1 MDIII
6 VGAGASGLVA
16 AIKAK
21 NKNNNVIVLEKNN
34 TCGKKLLITGAGKC
48 NYFNEDFTIN
58 HYRSNNLE
66 ILSNYINEE
75 NKKRVLDFFSDI
87 GIIPTIKNGYYYPRS
102 QMAVSIQ
109 NALLKEA
116 EIKGVKI
123 INNVDVKELK
133 KENNKFIINGKYEAD
148 KVVIATGSKACPKTG
163 SDGTGIKL
171 LESFNIDYIPFKEA
185 LVQLKTDGKNL
196 KDWHGI
202 RCNASIKL
210 FDNNRFI
217 CEEYGELQLT
227 DYGIS
232 GICTFQISGRAI
244 NLNNPNVKIN
254 FLSDID
260 NYDKWI
266 SERNKKLKN
275 RNIIELLEGVIN
287 YKLLYALIKMAKL
300 NEKKCFDDLSNNEKE
315 SLKQILTNLKLNI
328 IGHND
333 FEKAQV
339 CQGGVKLSEIKEN
352 FELKKVDGLYVI
364 GELLDVDGDCGGYN
378 LGFAFLSAL
387 YVGDDIH
394 DKN

>member
-6 VGAGASGLVA
+6 VGGGASGLVA

-21 NKNNNVIVLEKNN
+21 NENNNVLILEKNK
-34 TCGKKLLITGAGKC
+34 TCGKKILITGAGKC
-48 NYFNEDFTIN
+48 NYFNDEFTIN
-58 HYRSNNLE
+58 HYRSSNLE
-66 ILSNYINEE
+66 ILNNYINEE
-75 NKKRVLDFFSDI
+75 NKRKVLDFFDSI
-87 GIIPTIKNGYYYPRS
+87 GIEPIIKNGYYYPKS
-102 QMAVSIQ
+102 QVAVSIQ

-116 EIKGVKI
+116 NLKGVKI
-123 INNVDVKELK
+123 ESEVEVKK
-133 KENNKFIINGKYEAD
+133 IIKENNKFIINDKYKAD
-148 KVVIATGSKACPKTG
+148 KVIIATGSKACPKTG
-163 SDGTGIKL
+163 SDGIGIEL
-171 LESFNIDYIPFKEA
+171 LKPFNIEYIPFKEA

-210 FDNNRFI
+210 FDNKRFI

-244 NLNNPNVKIN
+244 NLEKPNVKIN
-254 FLSDID
+254 FLYDID

-266 SERNKKLKN
+266 IERNKKLKN

-300 NEKKCFDDLSNNEKE
+300 DDKKSFDDLSNNEKE
-315 SLKQILTNLKLNI
+315 SLKQVLINLNLNI

-339 CQGGVKLSEIKEN
+339 CQGGIKLSEVNDN
-352 FELKKVDGLYVI
+352 FELKKVNGLYVI

-378 LGFAFLSAL
+378 LGFAFLSAIK
-387 YVGDDIH
+387 VGEALND
-394 DKN
+394 

>member
-109 NALLKEA
+109 NALLKET

-133 KENNKFIINGKYEAD
+133 KENNKFIINGKYKAD
-148 KVVIATGSKACPKTG
+148 KVVIATGSKACAKTG
-163 SDGTGIKL
+163 SDGYGIKL
-171 LESFNIDYIPFKEA
+171 LENFNVDYIPFKEA
-185 LVQLKTDGKNL
+185 LVQLKTSTAL
-196 KDWHGI
+196 KAWHGI
-202 RCNASIKL
+202 RCNAKISLYDGVK
-210 FDNNRFI
+210 FI
-217 CEEYGELQLT
+217 ASEEGELQLT
-227 DYGIS
+227 DYGVS
-232 GICTFQISGRAI
+232 GICIFQLSGRAI
-244 NLNNPNVKIN
+244 NLRKPNIKIN
-254 FLSDID
+254 FLDEIEDFDS
-260 NYDKWI
+260 WI
-266 SERNKKLKN
+266 EKRANNLKN
-275 RNIIELLEGVIN
+275 RNIIELLEGAIN
-287 YKLLYALIKMAKL
+287 YKLLLALAKVYKMDPEKTYFEIKDKQKL
-300 NEKKCFDDLSNNEKE
+300 KE
-315 SLKQILTNLKLNI
+315 MLTEFKLEI

-339 CQGGVKLSEIKEN
+339 CQGGVKLTEVNEN
-352 FELKKVDGLYVI
+352 FELKKENGLYVI
-364 GELLDVDGDCGGYN
+364 GEMLDVDGDCGGYN
-378 LGFAFLSAL
+378 LGFAFLSAI
-387 YVGDDIH
+387 YVGEDIH

>member
-6 VGAGASGLVA
+6 VGGGASGLVA

-21 NKNNNVIVLEKNN
+21 NENNNVLILEKNK
-34 TCGKKLLITGAGKC
+34 TCGKKILITGAGKC
-48 NYFNEDFTIN
+48 NYFNDEFTIN
-58 HYRSNNLE
+58 HYRSSNLE
-66 ILSNYINEE
+66 ILNNYINEE
-75 NKKRVLDFFSDI
+75 NKRKVLDFFDSI
-87 GIIPTIKNGYYYPRS
+87 GIEPIIKNGYYYPKS
-102 QMAVSIQ
+102 QVAVSIQ

-116 EIKGVKI
+116 NLKGVKI
-123 INNVDVKELK
+123 ESEVEVKK
-133 KENNKFIINGKYEAD
+133 IIKENNKFIINDKYKAD
-148 KVVIATGSKACPKTG
+148 KVIIATGSKACPKTG
-163 SDGTGIKL
+163 SDGIGIEL
-171 LESFNIDYIPFKEA
+171 LNPFNIEYIPFKEA

-210 FDNNRFI
+210 FDNKRFI

-244 NLNNPNVKIN
+244 NLEKPNVKIN
-254 FLSDID
+254 FLYDID

-266 SERNKKLKN
+266 IERNKKLKN

-300 NEKKCFDDLSNNEKE
+300 DDKKSFDDLSNNEKE
-315 SLKQILTNLKLNI
+315 SLKQVLINLNLNI

-339 CQGGVKLSEIKEN
+339 CQGGIKLSEVNDN
-352 FELKKVDGLYVI
+352 FELKKVNGLYVI

-378 LGFAFLSAL
+378 LGFAFLSAIK
-387 YVGDDIH
+387 VGEALND
-394 DKN
+394 